1 VSYCWVLFSVTV
13 KNMWTACISVFRCL
27 ATFKP
32 IGFRRWLTRRF
43 QLCGFGVLLLVA
55 AAAGPGTFAAW
66 RLAAGGS
73 ERFLVDVMLP
83 LTRTPQTYLPVPLIL
98 LASGVTA
105 AQLAVARGNRPGE
118 ANDAS
123 GAANQQAVSTSS
135 VSCLTATR
143 IVLVLAISFSIFE
156 LPGAIFITF
165 ELHKQLPDWMVPVS
179 DLLVTVDSAC
189 SFFVFYAFSANFR
202 RQVGQ
207 LLNCGRAPAPPSAGL
222 GGVGVGGGSGLGL
235 SLIHGAAGGDLS
247 SLRLLGSQ
255 NIPESP
261 ARGLPDLAG
270 SSDASEDE
278 RQRQELRLH
287 YQRLSQSY
295 LQGIWASPRT
305 FRLALATTGSW
316 CCGVAQE
323 DPVVPVFTV
332 KIGLPGLGDVSG
344 RNLGNQPLNMAPNQ
358 QFSIAA
364 SLANGTGLGCS
375 RTCIAVRAVTIPVA
389 AAGLLLSCLWLLIL
403 IGKYRRNPE
412 PVDIGLIL
420 MQLAFTNFCLAALCY
435 VAFELAL
442 LKSGHTRWASFKH
455 NVSFANL
462 WMMCTCL
469 FRFMAISRP
478 MKFRRWLTCRIQ
490 LCSFA
495 VLLLVASAVV
505 FGAFAGWRLTAGG
518 SEQFLVNTMLPLT
531 RTTQTYLP
539 VPLIVL
545 ISALTVAELAAAR
558 ANRPGDNIAS
568 LSPSS
573 THSSGADAN
582 TNAIPATEDPV
593 AAAAAAAAACENAA
607 LAAAE
612 CFNASVMS
620 SEDEDG
626 SSTKAM
632 TDVTDAIEAA
642 RAAAAANQYSAKAAK
657 ADWLVPVDDLLVTCH
672 GAVHFAIFGA
682 FSANFRG
689 QLRQLLRCQANRDAP
704 KSGRDGQPR
713 QQENRPLVGT
723 KTRPS

>member
-1 VSYCWVLFSVTV
+1 
-13 KNMWTACISVFRCL
+13 
-27 ATFKP
+27 
-32 IGFRRWLTRRF
+32 
-43 QLCGFGVLLLVA
+43 
-55 AAAGPGTFAAW
+55 
-66 RLAAGGS
+66 
-73 ERFLVDVMLP
+73 
-83 LTRTPQTYLPVPLIL
+83 
-98 LASGVTA
+98 
-105 AQLAVARGNRPGE
+105 
-118 ANDAS
+118 
-123 GAANQQAVSTSS
+123 
-135 VSCLTATR
+135 
-143 IVLVLAISFSIFE
+143 
-156 LPGAIFITF
+156 
-165 ELHKQLPDWMVPVS
+165 
-179 DLLVTVDSAC
+179 
-189 SFFVFYAFSANFR
+189 
-202 RQVGQ
+202 
-207 LLNCGRAPAPPSAGL
+207 
-222 GGVGVGGGSGLGL
+222 
-235 SLIHGAAGGDLS
+235 
-247 SLRLLGSQ
+247 
-255 NIPESP
+255 
-261 ARGLPDLAG
+261 
-270 SSDASEDE
+270 
-278 RQRQELRLH
+278 
-287 YQRLSQSY
+287 
-295 LQGIWASPRT
+295 
-305 FRLALATTGSW
+305 
-316 CCGVAQE
+316 
-323 DPVVPVFTV
+323 
-332 KIGLPGLGDVSG
+332 
-344 RNLGNQPLNMAPNQ
+344 MAPNQ

-657 ADWLVPVDDLLVTCH
+657 AVRALPEPDCAAIAAKVYAFAADDATVATANYQAADTAGGVARNFNAMESRAAANSRLAGAAAAAAVAATAAAAANSNAVATAAATVQARNWCNTLLIVCLSAGTIAALELPGAVMVIVQQFRPLQDWLVPVDDLLVTCH

>member
-1 VSYCWVLFSVTV
+1 
-13 KNMWTACISVFRCL
+13 
-27 ATFKP
+27 
-32 IGFRRWLTRRF
+32 
-43 QLCGFGVLLLVA
+43 
-55 AAAGPGTFAAW
+55 
-66 RLAAGGS
+66 
-73 ERFLVDVMLP
+73 
-83 LTRTPQTYLPVPLIL
+83 
-98 LASGVTA
+98 
-105 AQLAVARGNRPGE
+105 
-118 ANDAS
+118 
-123 GAANQQAVSTSS
+123 
-135 VSCLTATR
+135 
-143 IVLVLAISFSIFE
+143 
-156 LPGAIFITF
+156 
-165 ELHKQLPDWMVPVS
+165 
-179 DLLVTVDSAC
+179 
-189 SFFVFYAFSANFR
+189 
-202 RQVGQ
+202 
-207 LLNCGRAPAPPSAGL
+207 
-222 GGVGVGGGSGLGL
+222 
-235 SLIHGAAGGDLS
+235 
-247 SLRLLGSQ
+247 
-255 NIPESP
+255 
-261 ARGLPDLAG
+261 
-270 SSDASEDE
+270 
-278 RQRQELRLH
+278 
-287 YQRLSQSY
+287 
-295 LQGIWASPRT
+295 
-305 FRLALATTGSW
+305 
-316 CCGVAQE
+316 
-323 DPVVPVFTV
+323 
-332 KIGLPGLGDVSG
+332 

-455 NVSFANL
+455 NVSFAAIYCWFLLSLSLKNL

-657 ADWLVPVDDLLVTCH
+657 AVRALPERGSASTTCARAAKSADAAAAAAANFATAASALATDCAFTKAANAAAAASASAVAAAAASNAFAFEAAISAESAAVTAAAAAAAAATSATAANVCAAKALIKTAATVAAAAAADSNDIEADCAAIAAKVYAFAADDATVATANYQAADTAGGVARNFNAMESRAAANSRLAGAAAAAAVAATAAAAANSNAVATAAATVQARNWCNTLLIVCLSAGTIAALELPGAVMVIVQQFRPLQDWLVPVDDLLVTCH